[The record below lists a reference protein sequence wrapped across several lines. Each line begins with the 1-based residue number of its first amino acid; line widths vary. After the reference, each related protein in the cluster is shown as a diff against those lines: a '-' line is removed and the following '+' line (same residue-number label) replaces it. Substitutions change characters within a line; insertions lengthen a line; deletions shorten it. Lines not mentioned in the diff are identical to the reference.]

1 MGSNQWP
8 LTWASMV
15 WGHWVFAGFLTP
27 LHIPEWRGVGWRQQP
42 WRHLYKDQI
51 FRCQLALWL
60 PFTVHTSI
68 YTVIYMKSKS
78 SPSWHTG
85 VYCVMSSPSPSTT
98 GCKQEKLTV
107 QSRSPELKFLVALI
121 QSLCPP
127 HTFFSFSQSKLL
139 WLGLARTNEF
149 HKFWIKTG
157 QKLCMA
163 PKYQKEKKVDIYIT
177 KTVQEHMWKKTAKV

>member
-1 MGSNQWP
+1 MNPINDLLLGPAWSGVLGYLQNSWPHCTSRSGGVLDGGSN
-8 LTWASMV
+8 
-15 WGHWVFAGFLTP
+15 
-27 LHIPEWRGVGWRQQP
+27 PEDISIRTRFSGVSWLCGCPSQYIHPYIQ
-42 WRHLYKDQI
+42 LYI
-51 FRCQLALWL
+51 W
-60 PFTVHTSI
+60 
-68 YTVIYMKSKS
+68 
-78 SPSWHTG
+78 SPSRHPHDTG

-107 QSRSPELKFLVALI
+107 QSISPELKFLVALI

-163 PKYQKEKKVDIYIT
+163 PKYQKEKKSDIYIT